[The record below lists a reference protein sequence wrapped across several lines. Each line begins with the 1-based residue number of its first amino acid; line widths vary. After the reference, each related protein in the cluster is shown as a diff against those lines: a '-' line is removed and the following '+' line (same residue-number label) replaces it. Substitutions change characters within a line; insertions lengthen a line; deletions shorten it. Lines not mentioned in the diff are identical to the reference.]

1 MRLAFIF
8 AVFLAFPAFADAEEP
23 KFELDLDH
31 VMLEPPPEPPQ
42 PGPSHSPRKKARMEQ
57 WNDPMTRWM
66 YQFNQLQ
73 AWTMRGA
80 TPGADRIPG
89 AVVSVSARPGL
100 PLRLVAQSQIATI
113 DMSEKEIDMVR
124 WPWEDDEGPPV
135 MELDEQLSLLLGRR
149 LDQKK

>member
-1 MRLAFIF
+1 MRFAILLALLFT
-8 AVFLAFPAFADAEEP
+8 FPALAKADEP
-23 KFELDLDH
+23 KFELDLDT

-42 PGPSHSPRKKARMEQ
+42 PGPSYGSRKKARMEQ

-89 AVVSVSARPGL
+89 AVVSVSARSGL

-113 DMSEKEIDMVR
+113 DLSENEIDMVR

-135 MELDEQLSLLLGRR
+135 MDLDEQLSLLLGKR
-149 LDQKK
+149 LDQNK

>member
-1 MRLAFIF
+1 
-8 AVFLAFPAFADAEEP
+8 
-23 KFELDLDH
+23 
-31 VMLEPPPEPPQ
+31 
-42 PGPSHSPRKKARMEQ
+42 MEQ

-89 AVVSVSARPGL
+89 AVVSVSARSGL

-113 DMSEKEIDMVR
+113 DLSENEIDMVR

-135 MELDEQLSLLLGRR
+135 MDLDEQLSLLLGKR
-149 LDQKK
+149 LDQNK